1 MAKREKPT
9 STLPHS
15 RPLQKDTK
23 AKVWDGFLRLT
34 HWSLVLAFAIAYGTG
49 DAWRDFHVTAG
60 CAALGLI
67 AGRVIWGIY
76 GSRYARFSQFVKSP
90 AQIAS
95 YLGDVAR
102 GKEARYVGHNPA
114 GGLMVIALLSVV
126 CVAAVSGVL
135 LTTDYYWGS
144 ETLEKLHGG
153 LAQAALGLVAAHV
166 IGVIVT
172 SYRTRENLVWSMIV
186 GTKRAPTDQDID

>member
-1 MAKREKPT
+1 
-9 STLPHS
+9 
-15 RPLQKDTK
+15 LQKDTK
-23 AKVWDGFLRLT
+23 AKVWDGFLRFT
-34 HWSLVLAFAIAYGTG
+34 HWSLVFAFAIAYGTG

-76 GSRYARFSQFVKSP
+76 GPRYARFSQFVKPP

-102 GKEARYVGHNPA
+102 GEEARYVGHNPA
-114 GGLMVIALLSVV
+114 GGLMIIALLSMV
-126 CVAAVSGVL
+126 CLVAVSGVL

-144 ETLEKLHGG
+144 EALENLHGW
-153 LAQAALGLVAAHV
+153 LAHAALGLAAGHV
-166 IGVIVT
+166 IGVVVT
-172 SYRTRENLVWSMIV
+172 SSRTRENLVWSMIV